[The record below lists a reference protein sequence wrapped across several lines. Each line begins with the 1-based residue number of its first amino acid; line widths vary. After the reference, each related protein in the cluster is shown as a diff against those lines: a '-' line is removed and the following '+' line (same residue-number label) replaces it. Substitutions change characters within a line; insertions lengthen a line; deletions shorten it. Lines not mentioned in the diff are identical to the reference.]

1 MTDDAKFAPPALTFD
16 DVLLLPA
23 HSRFLPSEADTT
35 ARLSRHI
42 TLRVPLVSSAMDTVT
57 EARMAIAMARHG
69 GVGVLH
75 RNLSVEDQA
84 QQADMVKRSEAGMI
98 TNPVTCGPD
107 ATVADVETL
116 CARYRI
122 SGVPVTESDGVLL
135 GIVTNRDIRFEADHS
150 QGVGAVMTPMPLVT
164 APVGVK
170 REDALAL
177 LRRHKVEKLPLVDG
191 GGRLRGLITVKD
203 FSKSEQFPNASKDGA
218 GRLMVGAAVGVGED
232 GKRRAQAL
240 ADAGADFLVVD
251 TSHGHSQ
258 AVLDMVA
265 QVKANI
271 RVDIIGG
278 NVATRAGAQALI
290 DAGAD
295 GVKVG
300 VGPGSIC
307 TTRVVAG
314 VGVPQ
319 VTAIYEAAAAA
330 RPAGVPV
337 IGDGGLQ
344 HSGDIAKAIAAGA
357 DTVMLGSLL
366 AGCDEAPGEIVFV
379 QGKQYKQ
386 YRGMGSLGAMRN
398 PERGRSYSKDRYF
411 QDDVLREDK
420 LVPQGVEG
428 QVPSTGPLAVV
439 ADQLVGGLR
448 AAMGYCGAGSI
459 AALQEAHFIQVTA
472 AGLAESHPHDI
483 QMTADAPNYRRRLV

>member
-1 MTDDAKFAPPALTFD
+1 MTDETKFGPPALTFD

-23 HSRFLPSEADTT
+23 HSEILPGDADTT
-35 ARLSRHI
+35 ARLSRHV
-42 TLRVPLVSSAMDTVT
+42 TLRLPLVSSAMDTVT

-84 QQADMVKRSEAGMI
+84 HQVDTVKRSEAGMI

-107 ATVADVETL
+107 TTVAEVEAL

-122 SGVPVTESDGVLL
+122 SGVPVTSDDGVLL
-135 GIVTNRDIRFEADHS
+135 GIVTNRDIRFEADH
-150 QGVGAVMTPMPLVT
+150 GRPVAAVMTPMPLVT
-164 APVGVK
+164 APVGVA
-170 REDALAL
+170 RDVALDL
-177 LRRHKVEKLPLVDG
+177 LRRHKVEKLPLIDDA
-191 GGRLRGLITVKD
+191 GRLSGLITVKD
-203 FSKSEQFPNASKDGA
+203 FTKSEKFPTATKDAA
-218 GRLMVGAAVGVGED
+218 GRLVVGAAIGVGED
-232 GKRRAQAL
+232 AKHRAQAL
-240 ADAGADFLVVD
+240 AEAGADFLVVD
-251 TSHGHSQ
+251 TAHGHAQ
-258 AVLDMVA
+258 AVIDMVA

-271 RVDIIGG
+271 RVDVIGG
-278 NVATRAGAQALI
+278 NVATGAGAEALI
-290 DAGAD
+290 GAGAD

-319 VTAIYEAAAAA
+319 VTAIFEAAQVG

-337 IGDGGLQ
+337 IGDGGVQ

-366 AGCDEAPGEIVFV
+366 AGCEEAPGEMVFIH
-379 QGKQYKQ
+379 GKQYKQ
-386 YRGMGSLGAMRN
+386 YRGMGSLGAMR
-398 PERGRSYSKDRYF
+398 GRSFSKDRYF

-428 QVPSTGPLAVV
+428 QVPYRGPLSAV
-439 ADQLVGGLR
+439 ADQLIGGLR
-448 AAMGYCGAGSI
+448 AAMGYCGARTIGE
-459 AALQEAHFIQVTA
+459 LQEARFIQITT
-472 AGLAESHPHDI
+472 AGLTESHPHDI
-483 QMTADAPNYRRRLV
+483 QLTTEAPNYSRRLT